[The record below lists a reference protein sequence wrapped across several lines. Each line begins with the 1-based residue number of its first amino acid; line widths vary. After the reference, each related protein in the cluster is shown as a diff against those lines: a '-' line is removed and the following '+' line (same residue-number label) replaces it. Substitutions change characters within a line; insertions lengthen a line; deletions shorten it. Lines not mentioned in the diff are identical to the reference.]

1 MRGVAHVT
9 GSAMD
14 RIGPFEYVEH
24 PAAPPRLVDGIDP
37 APHRVAI
44 VGGGPVGLALALSLA
59 VRGVPSVVL
68 EADTTVCVGS
78 RAICISR
85 RSLEILDGLGA
96 LDAHLAKGLPW
107 QGGRTFHGLDEI
119 LRFTMPHD
127 AFQRLPPMIN
137 LQQYWIEQFLV
148 DAVQAHRDLIDLR
161 WGSTLEGFS
170 QDDSGVSLRVACA
183 GTTYS
188 MRADRMVACDGGQSA
203 VRREMGLKLEGTAFE
218 GKYVIVDIELPSPYP
233 TERRAWFDPPSNPGS
248 TVLMH
253 KQPDDLWRLDYQI
266 PDDADLDAALRPEAV
281 EPFVRRHLGMIG
293 EDHLP
298 WRIVW
303 ISAYRA
309 GAMSLARY
317 RHGRV
322 LFAGNAAHAM
332 PIFGV
337 RGLNSGFEDAHDLGW
352 RLASVARGFGGEALL
367 DGYDVERRHAFG
379 VNAASAIKSTEFMA
393 PPSRGFSL
401 MREAALT
408 LARRHPSIAALANPR
423 QTTAI
428 GYPPTPGVPASDPAD
443 GPAPGDPPLEAPLRG
458 PGGATHLGRLLGP
471 WWTVLA
477 FVADPRAVD
486 PEPAIAAALAAL
498 ERGPVPLRT
507 VVVVASGEPVAT
519 PTRLRAIDDASPD
532 GACGARSAARRWG
545 ALDGAVVLLRPDG
558 HVAGRWR
565 SPDAATLHA
574 ALAAAS
580 DHPALVAASDH
591 PALAAAS
598 GHPAPAA
605 APEHDASAR
614 KEPRP

>member
-1 MRGVAHVT
+1 
-9 GSAMD
+9 MD

-24 PAAPPRLVDGIDP
+24 PPVVPPLVDGADP
-37 APHRVAI
+37 ARHRVAI
-44 VGGGPVGLALALSLA
+44 AGGGPVGLALALSLA

-68 EADTTVCVGS
+68 EADTTECVGS

-85 RSLEILDGLGA
+85 RSLEILGELGA

-107 QGGRTFHGLDEI
+107 QGGRTFHGTDEI
-119 LRFTMPHD
+119 LRFAMPDD

-137 LQQYWIEQFLV
+137 IQQYWIERFLV
-148 DAVQAHRDLIDLR
+148 DAAAARRDLIDLR
-161 WGSTLEGFS
+161 WGTELAGFGQDADGVTLDVRRG
-170 QDDSGVSLRVACA
+170 
-183 GTTYS
+183 GTAYA
-188 MRADRMVACDGGQSA
+188 MRADRLVACDGGQSL
-203 VRREMGLKLEGTAFE
+203 VRRSMGLKLEGAAFE
-218 GKYVIVDIELPSPYP
+218 GKYVIVDIELPSTYP

-266 PDDADLDAALRPEAV
+266 PDDADLDAALRPESV
-281 EPFVRRHLGMIG
+281 EPFVRRHLEMIG
-293 EDHLP
+293 EAHLP

-309 GAMSLARY
+309 GAMTLARY

-352 RLASVARGFGGEALL
+352 RLASVARGLGGEALL
-367 DGYDVERRHAFG
+367 DAYDDERRHAFR

-408 LARRHPSIAALANPR
+408 LAHRHPAIAQLANPR

-428 GYPPTPGVPASDPAD
+428 GYPPPPDAVASDPSS
-443 GPAPGDPPLEAPLRG
+443 GPNPGDPPLEAPLRG
-458 PGGATHLGRLLGP
+458 PGGATHLGMLIGP
-471 WWTVLA
+471 WWTVVVFA
-477 FVADPRAVD
+477 AGPDADGP
-486 PEPAIAAALAAL
+486 PPALDDALAAL
-498 ERGPVPLRT
+498 ERGPLPLRT
-507 VVVVASGEPVAT
+507 LVVVARGEPSASA
-519 PTRLRAIDDASPD
+519 TRLRAVDDARPAGLPAD
-532 GACGARSAARRWG
+532 RHAARRWD

-565 SPDAATLHA
+565 APGPATLRAALDAAACRLPDDRETQ
-574 ALAAAS
+574 
-580 DHPALVAASDH
+580 
-591 PALAAAS
+591 
-598 GHPAPAA
+598 
-605 APEHDASAR
+605 R
-614 KEPRP
+614 